1 MLEIGVKHRRNPEL
15 SRRKSK
21 AKKKQMVLVTIA
33 AVGLAG
39 CVPTGE
45 SSSTALSSLEAVSS
59 SSEEGIASSES
70 AASNGRK
77 RALLNPRR

>member
-1 MLEIGVKHRRNPEL
+1 MT
-15 SRRKSK
+15 
-21 AKKKQMVLVTIA
+21 KKKQMVLVTIA

-45 SSSTALSSLEAVSS
+45 SSSTASSGLEAVSS
-59 SSEEGIASSES
+59 SSEEGVASSES

-77 RALLNPRR
+77 RAL